1 MLRSLIMRLLFAD
14 DNQET
19 CNLFELFFGLENID
33 AHFALNGAEA
43 VEAVKE
49 EAEPFDVIVLD
60 VEMPVMN
67 GWSALK
73 AIRELPQGQNVP
85 IAIFTGYATV
95 ESRVWAK
102 KLGPAAL
109 LFKPMLPN
117 DLLCELRK
125 IVGQ

>member
-1 MLRSLIMRLLFAD
+1 MRLLFAD

-33 AHFALNGAEA
+33 AQFAHNGAEA
-43 VEAVKE
+43 VEAVRE

-67 GWSALK
+67 GWSAFK
-73 AIRELPQGQNVP
+73 AIRELPQGQDVP
-85 IAIFTGYATV
+85 IVIFTGYASI

-102 KLGPAAL
+102 RLGAADIF
-109 LFKPMLPN
+109 FKPMLPD
-117 DLLCELRK
+117 DLLSQLRK
-125 IVGQ
+125 ILGQKA